1 MSAAADPSL
10 RTPLKKMKYIAK
22 KGWEKIQF
30 CKSGENSVLQLGIAT
45 YSANVSKFF
54 EQIYIGCPSI
64 IVFISKPCD
73 KKRLLHLENGHQ
85 LEITTKKLTSTLQE
99 QLILHL
105 IQTSRNIFY
114 EHVH

>member
-10 RTPLKKMKYIAK
+10 RTPLKKMKYIVK

-54 EQIYIGCPSI
+54 KKIYVGYPGI
-64 IVFISKPCD
+64 IMVISKPCD
-73 KKRLLHLENGHQ
+73 KKGLLHLENDHQ

-105 IQTSRNIFY
+105 IQTSRNIL
-114 EHVH
+114 

>member
-10 RTPLKKMKYIAK
+10 RTPLKKTTYIVK
-22 KGWEKIQF
+22 KGGKKFSFTNLGKIQF
-30 CKSGENSVLQLGIAT
+30 CTSEIAT
-45 YSANVSKFF
+45 YPANVSKFF
-54 EQIYIGCPSI
+54 EQIYVGCPGI

-114 EHVH
+114 EHTH

>member
-10 RTPLKKMKYIAK
+10 RTPLKKMKYIVK

-54 EQIYIGCPSI
+54 KKIYVGYPGI
-64 IVFISKPCD
+64 IMVISKPCD
-73 KKRLLHLENGHQ
+73 KKGLLHLENDHQ
-85 LEITTKKLTSTLQE
+85 LEITTKKLTSTL
-99 QLILHL
+99 
-105 IQTSRNIFY
+105 
-114 EHVH
+114 